1 MVSRVKAES
10 MNPTALY
17 IGVDVHEKES
27 QVAVYEKGGE
37 LLQERKLPTK
47 RLPKFISSL
56 QCSEKHVGIES
67 VGFIYPIYD
76 ALVNT
81 GCDVAVA
88 NPDNIQLIARTR
100 IKHDK
105 VDARV
110 LGELLR
116 ANFFPRSHIPDVEIR
131 EKRLLTRDRVRY
143 AVKRAE
149 LKNSIKWFLKRRGIA
164 VKRPLSVQGRERIRS
179 LGLPE
184 LDYRLREL
192 ELVESVVDD
201 LDRRIVYV
209 ASKDRSAGLIDTI
222 PGVGAYTALFL
233 SSALDDVN
241 RFHDSKHACAYLG
254 LVPSLH
260 QSGEVSYSGHITR
273 RGNKWLRRNLVE
285 CARWS
290 VRKDPHMQRFF
301 LRVSRR
307 RGKKKAH
314 VAVARKIVSYA
325 YWMLKRNLT
334 YEELAPWKNDRGQTP
349 KFE

>member
-1 MVSRVKAES
+1 MNDRV
-10 MNPTALY
+10 LY
-17 IGVDVHEKES
+17 IGVDAHEKES

-37 LLQERKLPTK
+37 LLQEKRLPTK
-47 RLPKFISSL
+47 RLPRFISSL
-56 QCSEKHVGIES
+56 DGRQKHVGMES

-76 ALVNT
+76 ALVNVC
-81 GCDVAVA
+81 CDVAVA
-88 NPDNIQLIARTR
+88 NPNNIQLIARTR

-116 ANFFPRSHIPDVEIR
+116 TNFFPRSHIPDAETR

-149 LKNSIKWFLKRRGIA
+149 LKNSIKWFLKRRGITI
-164 VKRPLSVQGRERIRS
+164 KKPLSMEGKAEIKS
-179 LGLPE
+179 LALPE
-184 LDYRLREL
+184 LDYRLKEL
-192 ELVESVVDD
+192 ELVESIVDA
-201 LDRRIVYV
+201 LDRRISIT
-209 ASKDRSAGLIDTI
+209 AAKDRGARLIDTI

-241 RFHDSKHACAYLG
+241 RFQDSKHACAYLG

-260 QSGEVSYSGHITR
+260 QSGDLSYSGHITR
-273 RGNKWLRRNLVE
+273 QGNKWLRRNLIE

-290 VRKDPHMQRFF
+290 VRKDSHMQQFY
-301 LRVSRR
+301 LRVAHK
-307 RGKKKAH
+307 RGKKKAR
-314 VAVARKIVSYA
+314 VAVARRIVSYA

-334 YEELAPWKNDRGQTP
+334 YEELAPWKTDRGLSP

>member
-1 MVSRVKAES
+1 MNDRV
-10 MNPTALY
+10 LY

-27 QVAVYEKGGE
+27 QVAVYERDGE
-37 LLQERKLPTK
+37 LLQEKRLPTK

-56 QCSEKHVGIES
+56 DGREKHVGMES

-76 ALVNT
+76 ALVNVC
-81 GCDVAVA
+81 CDVAVA
-88 NPDNIQLIARTR
+88 NPNNIQLIARTR

-116 ANFFPRSHIPDVEIR
+116 TNFFPRSHIPNMETR

-149 LKNSIKWFLKRRGIA
+149 LKNSIKWFLKRRGITI
-164 VKRPLSVQGRERIRS
+164 KKPLSMEGKAEIKS

-184 LDYRLREL
+184 LDYRLKEL
-192 ELVESVVDD
+192 ELVESIIDE
-201 LDRRIVYV
+201 LDRRISIT
-209 ASKDRSAGLIDTI
+209 AAKDRGATLIDTI

-241 RFHDSKHACAYLG
+241 RFQNSKHACAYLG
-254 LVPSLH
+254 IVPSLH
-260 QSGEVSYSGHITR
+260 QSGDVSYSGHITR
-273 RGNKWLRRNLVE
+273 QGNKWLRRNLIE

-290 VRKDPHMQRFF
+290 VRKDPHMRQFY
-301 LRVSRR
+301 LRVAHK
-307 RGKKKAH
+307 RGKKKAR
-314 VAVARKIVSYA
+314 VAVARRIVSYA

-334 YEELAPWKNDRGQTP
+334 YEELHPWKTDRGSTP
-349 KFE
+349 KLE

>member
-1 MVSRVKAES
+1 MKDRV
-10 MNPTALY
+10 LY

-27 QVAVYEKGGE
+27 QVAVYERDGE
-37 LLQERKLPTK
+37 LVQEKRLPTK

-56 QCSEKHVGIES
+56 DGEEKHVGMES

-76 ALVNT
+76 ALVNI
-81 GCDVAVA
+81 CRDVAIA
-88 NPDNIQLIARTR
+88 NPNNIQLIARTR
-100 IKHDK
+100 VKHDK

-116 ANFFPRSHIPDVEIR
+116 TNFFPRSHIPNMETR

-164 VKRPLSVQGRERIRS
+164 VKRPLTVEGRQKIKS

-192 ELVESVVDD
+192 ELVESVIDD
-201 LDRRIVYV
+201 LDRRISIV
-209 ASKDRSAGLIDTI
+209 AWKDRDARLIDTI

-233 SSALDDVN
+233 SSALDNVD
-241 RFHDSKHACAYLG
+241 RFLGSKHACAYLG

-260 QSGEVSYSGHITR
+260 QSGDLSYTGHITR
-273 RGNKWLRRNLVE
+273 QGNKWLRRNLIE

-290 VRKDPHMQRFF
+290 VRKDPHMRQFY
-301 LRVSRR
+301 LRIAHK
-307 RGKKKAH
+307 RGKKKAR
-314 VAVARKIVSYA
+314 VAVARRIVSYA

-334 YEELAPWKNDRGQTP
+334 YEELHPWKTDRGSTP
-349 KFE
+349 KLE